1 MSKGRRKASRW
12 RSGQQNKGLK
22 AYYSSR
28 GTAWGMTG
36 SMASQV
42 IGMGIVV
49 ATSGSAWAVGLHL
62 TALIGFTVAAMLAV
76 LSMKKQDRTLVALNQ
91 HTHFAQRIARPDR
104 LRKPY

>member
-1 MSKGRRKASRW
+1 MGKGKRKASRW

-28 GTAWGMTG
+28 ATAWGMTG

-42 IGMGIVV
+42 IAMGVVV
-49 ATSGSAWAVGLHL
+49 ATSGSAWAMGLHL
-62 TALIGFTVAAMLAV
+62 AALFGFTVAAVLAV
-76 LSMKKQDRTLVALNQ
+76 LSMKKHDQTLVALNQ